1 MDNPQAPTVS
11 PSRFGEV
18 AIAWIG
24 LYGMAV
30 VMGYG
35 RFLFTATLPD
45 IIVQLGLS
53 TAMAGWLASINYIGY
68 FLGAIIA
75 MFVPQ
80 RHTWLALIIASL
92 MSIVTTAALAIPNMS
107 LVTWQVIRLIAGIA
121 SGVAMILGSS
131 FVVQH
136 FSAPRRA
143 MLSTIHYGG
152 IGVGITAS
160 AALTWTFLGMGYH
173 FATIWWLAALT
184 SLPLLFLIIKIRPIP
199 VKSPLGAAESSLV
212 ITDPDSAKPTSTNPT
227 STNPTSTDLA
237 LIDPSA
243 LRTDEGAT
251 SNIRAPLAS
260 NNPAIVAKL
269 GQLQSFIK
277 AALANQGPVITLLLI
292 SYGLSGFGYIT
303 SATFLPVMATQSLGA
318 GAGVGVGGGI
328 GGSSELGASLGNGLE
343 ANLGVGQGL
352 TGQDSGLLIWLLVG
366 VFATFSNPLWGR
378 LARDVGEFK
387 MLIGLVIL
395 QAVGM
400 FLPILTP
407 GALGL
412 YGNAIILGATF
423 VGIVSMTLG
432 IIKEINPNYSNLL
445 IGMATLAYAVGQFL
459 GPLVTVALAGK
470 SDNFNAGLAVA
481 GGGLIIGLV
490 LILWIRLLAK
500 TKPHFG

>member
-1 MDNPQAPTVS
+1 MENSQALIAS
-11 PSRFGEV
+11 PLRFGEV

-45 IIVQLGLS
+45 IIVQLELS

-80 RHTWLALIIASL
+80 RHTWLALIIASVV
-92 MSIVTTAALAIPNMS
+92 SIVTTAALAIPDMS
-107 LVTWQVIRLIAGIA
+107 IFIWQVIRLIAGIA

-131 FVVQH
+131 YVVKH
-136 FSAPRRA
+136 FSLSRRA

-160 AALTWTFLGMGYH
+160 AALTWSLLSMGYH
-173 FATIWWLAALT
+173 FATIWWVAALT
-184 SLPLLFLIIKIRPIP
+184 SLPLLLLLIKIRP
-199 VKSPLGAAESSLV
+199 SAAEKQLSPNASYLSTTIPATDNST
-212 ITDPDSAKPTSTNPT
+212 ITASTALSDQDQ
-227 STNPTSTDLA
+227 STVYYSQHLPA
-237 LIDPSA
+237 H
-243 LRTDEGAT
+243 
-251 SNIRAPLAS
+251 SN
-260 NNPAIVAKL
+260 AIANSHSIVNKL
-269 GQLQSFIK
+269 SQLKGFMK
-277 AALANQGPVITLLLI
+277 TALANQGYVVTLLLI

-318 GAGVGVGGGI
+318 DVGG
-328 GGSSELGASLGNGLE
+328 A
-343 ANLGVGQGL
+343 QGL
-352 TGQDSGLLIWLLVG
+352 SGQEAGLLIWLLVG
-366 VFATFSNPLWGR
+366 ILATFSNPLWGR
-378 LARDVGEFK
+378 LARDIGEFK
-387 MLIGLVIL
+387 TLIGLIIL
-395 QAVGM
+395 QAFGM
-400 FLPILTP
+400 FLPILIP
-407 GALGL
+407 GAIGL

-445 IGMATLAYAVGQFL
+445 IGLATLAYAIGQFL

-470 SDNFNAGLAVA
+470 HDNFNAGLAVA

-490 LILWIRLLAK
+490 LILLIRLLPK
-500 TKPHFG
+500 SKLESESTLHSG

>member
-1 MDNPQAPTVS
+1 MENSQALIAS

-80 RHTWLALIIASL
+80 RHTWLALIIASVV
-92 MSIVTTAALAIPNMS
+92 SIVTTAALAIPEMS
-107 LVTWQVIRLIAGIA
+107 IFIWQVIRLIAGIA

-131 FVVQH
+131 YVVKH
-136 FSAPRRA
+136 FSLSRRA

-160 AALTWTFLGMGYH
+160 AALTWSLLSMGYH
-173 FATIWWLAALT
+173 FATIWWVAALT
-184 SLPLLFLIIKIRPIP
+184 SLPLLLLLIKIRPSAVEKQLSPNASYLSTTIP
-199 VKSPLGAAESSLV
+199 A
-212 ITDPDSAKPTSTNPT
+212 TTDSATTASTALSDQDQ
-227 STNPTSTDLA
+227 STVYDAQPLPA
-237 LIDPSA
+237 H
-243 LRTDEGAT
+243 
-251 SNIRAPLAS
+251 SN
-260 NNPAIVAKL
+260 AIANKL
-269 GQLQSFIK
+269 GQLQAFMK
-277 AALANQGPVITLLLI
+277 TALANQGYVITLLLI

-318 GAGVGVGGGI
+318 DVGVT
-328 GGSSELGASLGNGLE
+328 
-343 ANLGVGQGL
+343 QGL
-352 TGQDSGLLIWLLVG
+352 SGQEAGLLIWLLVG
-366 VFATFSNPLWGR
+366 IFATFSNPIWGR
-378 LARDVGEFK
+378 LARDIGEFK
-387 MLIGLVIL
+387 TLIGLIIL
-395 QAVGM
+395 QAFGM
-400 FLPILTP
+400 FLPILIP
-407 GALGL
+407 GAIGL

-445 IGMATLAYAVGQFL
+445 IGLATLAYAIGQFL

-470 SDNFNAGLAVA
+470 HDNFNAGLAVA

-490 LILWIRLLAK
+490 LILLIRLLPK
-500 TKPHFG
+500 SKLESESTPHSG

>member
-92 MSIVTTAALAIPNMS
+92 ISIVTTAALAIPDMS
-107 LVTWQVIRLIAGIA
+107 LFIWQVIRLIAGIA

-131 FVVQH
+131 YVVKH
-136 FSAPRRA
+136 FSMSRRA

-160 AALTWTFLGMGYH
+160 AALTWSLFAMGYH
-173 FATIWWLAALT
+173 FTTIWWVAALT
-184 SLPLLFLIIKIRPIP
+184 SLPLLLLLIKIRP
-199 VKSPLGAAESSLV
+199 SATEQALESSGSYVGTYVATKQADLSRNQS
-212 ITDPDSAKPTSTNPT
+212 DSVQTLKPS
-227 STNPTSTDLA
+227 S
-237 LIDPSA
+237 I
-243 LRTDEGAT
+243 G
-251 SNIRAPLAS
+251 
-260 NNPAIVAKL
+260 AKL
-269 GQLQSFIK
+269 SQLRGVMK
-277 AALANQGPVITLLLI
+277 AALANQGYVITLLLI

-303 SATFLPVMATQSLGA
+303 SATFLPVMATQSLSS
-318 GAGVGVGGGI
+318 
-328 GGSSELGASLGNGLE
+328 GS
-343 ANLGVGQGL
+343 GQGL
-352 TGQDSGLLIWLLVG
+352 SGQEAGLFIWLLVG
-366 VFATFSNPLWGR
+366 IFATFSNPLWGR
-378 LARDVGEFK
+378 LARDIGEFK
-387 MLIGLVIL
+387 TLIGLIIL
-395 QAVGM
+395 QASGM
-400 FLPILTP
+400 FLPILSP

-432 IIKEINPNYSNLL
+432 IIKEVNPNYSNLL
-445 IGMATLAYAVGQFL
+445 IGLATLAYAIGQFL

-490 LILWIRLLAK
+490 LILLIRLLPK
-500 TKPHFG
+500 SKSITHYD

>member
-1 MDNPQAPTVS
+1 MDNPQAPTM
-11 PSRFGEV
+11 SRSHFGEV

-92 MSIVTTAALAIPNMS
+92 VSIVTTAALAIPDMS
-107 LVTWQVIRLIAGIA
+107 LFIWQVIRLIAGIA

-131 FVVQH
+131 YVVKH
-136 FSAPRRA
+136 FSMSRRA

-160 AALTWTFLGMGYH
+160 AALTWSLFAMGYH
-173 FATIWWLAALT
+173 FATIWWVAALT
-184 SLPLLFLIIKIRPIP
+184 SLPLLLLLIKIRP
-199 VKSPLGAAESSLV
+199 SATEQALESSV
-212 ITDPDSAKPTSTNPT
+212 PYVATKQADISRNQSDSVQTLKHSSIGT
-227 STNPTSTDLA
+227 
-237 LIDPSA
+237 
-243 LRTDEGAT
+243 
-251 SNIRAPLAS
+251 
-260 NNPAIVAKL
+260 KL
-269 GQLQSFIK
+269 GQLRGVMK
-277 AALANQGPVITLLLI
+277 AALANQGYVITLLLI

-303 SATFLPVMATQSLGA
+303 SATFLPVMATQSLGS
-318 GAGVGVGGGI
+318 
-328 GGSSELGASLGNGLE
+328 GSE
-343 ANLGVGQGL
+343 QGL
-352 TGQDSGLLIWLLVG
+352 SGQEAGLFIWLLVG
-366 VFATFSNPLWGR
+366 IFATFSNPLWGR
-378 LARDVGEFK
+378 LARDIGEFK
-387 MLIGLVIL
+387 TLIGLIIL
-395 QAVGM
+395 QAFGM
-400 FLPILTP
+400 FLPMLSP
-407 GALGL
+407 GSLGL

-432 IIKEINPNYSNLL
+432 IIKEVNPNYSNLL
-445 IGMATLAYAVGQFL
+445 IGLATLAYAIGQFL

-490 LILWIRLLAK
+490 LILLIRLLPK
-500 TKPHFG
+500 SQSIPHYD

>member
-1 MDNPQAPTVS
+1 MENSQALIAS

-80 RHTWLALIIASL
+80 RHTWLALIIASVV
-92 MSIVTTAALAIPNMS
+92 SIVTTAALAIPDMS
-107 LVTWQVIRLIAGIA
+107 LFIWQVIRLIAGIA

-131 FVVQH
+131 YVVKH
-136 FSAPRRA
+136 FSLSRRA

-160 AALTWTFLGMGYH
+160 AALTWSLLNMGYH
-173 FATIWWLAALT
+173 FATIWWVAALT
-184 SLPLLFLIIKIRPIP
+184 SLPLLLLLMKIRP
-199 VKSPLGAAESSLV
+199 SAAEKQLSPNASYLSTT
-212 ITDPDSAKPTSTNPT
+212 IPATTAPTALSEQDQSTVYDAQPL
-227 STNPTSTDLA
+227 PA
-237 LIDPSA
+237 H
-243 LRTDEGAT
+243 
-251 SNIRAPLAS
+251 SNAIA
-260 NNPAIVAKL
+260 NNHSIVNKL
-269 GQLQSFIK
+269 SQLKGFMK
-277 AALANQGPVITLLLI
+277 TALANQGYVITLLLI

-318 GAGVGVGGGI
+318 DFGVT
-328 GGSSELGASLGNGLE
+328 
-343 ANLGVGQGL
+343 QGL
-352 TGQDSGLLIWLLVG
+352 SGQEAGLLIWLLVG
-366 VFATFSNPLWGR
+366 IFATFSNPLWGR
-378 LARDVGEFK
+378 LARDIGEFK
-387 MLIGLVIL
+387 TLIGLIVL
-395 QAVGM
+395 QAFGM
-400 FLPILTP
+400 FLPLLSL
-407 GALGL
+407 GAIGL

-445 IGMATLAYAVGQFL
+445 IGLATLAYAIGQFL

-470 SDNFNAGLAVA
+470 NDNFNAGLAVA

-490 LILWIRLLAK
+490 LILLIRLLPK
-500 TKPHFG
+500 SKFESESESISHSG